1 MKALVFALTALSLTT
16 GVAAASTSND
26 AHQRASVVASAE
38 AARTTQVPAG
48 EVLTARELT
57 EAGLSARDL
66 VTITLINTT
75 EETANVDNSSHGFY

>member
-26 AHQRASVVASAE
+26 AHQRASVVAAE
-38 AARTTQVPAG
+38 PARTTQVPAG
-48 EVLTARELT
+48 DVMTSRELT
-57 EAGLSARDL
+57 EAGLKASDL